1 MLAFAGK
8 LSIRNAVKPR
18 GDINEDFDFFYS
30 KGNGKPLQVL
40 SRVTWSDR
48 STTKGKHVVL
58 GTKQSSLSG
67 LPGSGGF
74 LENSQETSVKRAE
87 RLAQAKVQRWAPAWK
102 ERLGLVT
109 WLGLVQCEGIWT
121 WSWGQWGAS
130 KVFYGHGKWHVPYT
144 DHSGG
149 CAEEGKTGGRKTS
162 WRNLKVPALILVAC
176 IKSASMEPDS
186 RVITKEKSLGVCDA
200 VAIENEE
207 ERRVWDGLQVL
218 GHGDSYQHM
227 VTELMPLDEMTL
239 TDGVP
244 MDVENRPR
252 LPYHL

>member
-1 MLAFAGK
+1 MQ
-8 LSIRNAVKPR
+8 SSPV

-40 SRVTWSDR
+40 SRVTWSGR
-48 STTKGKHVVL
+48 STAKGKHVVL

-121 WSWGQWGAS
+121 WSWGQRGAS
-130 KVFYGHGKWHVPYT
+130 KGFYGHGKWHVPYT

-162 WRNLKVPALILVAC
+162 WGNLEVPALILVAC
-176 IKSASMEPDS
+176 IKSASREKRSQILELPPRSHQEFLMQWLLRMRKREGSEMAS
-186 RVITKEKSLGVCDA
+186 RSLGMEIAYGDQIDA
-200 VAIENEE
+200 PG
-207 ERRVWDGLQVL
+207 WDDFDRWSSLR
-218 GHGDSYQHM
+218 M
-227 VTELMPLDEMTL
+227 
-239 TDGVP
+239 
-244 MDVENRPR
+244 
-252 LPYHL
+252 

>member
-18 GDINEDFDFFYS
+18 GVINEDFDFFYS

-87 RLAQAKVQRWAPAWK
+87 SLAQAKVQRWAPAWK

-176 IKSASMEPDS
+176 IKSASMEKRSQILESSPRRSHQEFVMQWLLRMRKREGSEMAS
-186 RVITKEKSLGVCDA
+186 RSLGMEIATSIWWLNWCPWMRWLWQM
-200 VAIENEE
+200 EFL
-207 ERRVWDGLQVL
+207 W
-218 GHGDSYQHM
+218 
-227 VTELMPLDEMTL
+227 T
-239 TDGVP
+239 
-244 MDVENRPR
+244 
-252 LPYHL
+252 